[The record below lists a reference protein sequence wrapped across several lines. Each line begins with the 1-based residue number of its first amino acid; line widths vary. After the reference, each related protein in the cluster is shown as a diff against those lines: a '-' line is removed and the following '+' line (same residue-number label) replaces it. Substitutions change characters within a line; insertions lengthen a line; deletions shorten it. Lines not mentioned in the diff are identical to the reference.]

1 MARGAIDSPPRE
13 LPAETVVP
21 RPWSARYSMAEL
33 GIVRAEPRVIERV
46 PDIGQPSSDA
56 AGERT
61 LAWLLVALIVATAIV
76 VVLALLPGV

>member
-1 MARGAIDSPPRE
+1 
-13 LPAETVVP
+13 
-21 RPWSARYSMAEL
+21 MAEL
-33 GIVRAEPRVIERV
+33 GIVRAEPRGIERV